1 LRYDEFGEREE
12 TFMNKSMLQQLQ
24 TFMRLAGG
32 FRASRVILTANNF
45 AVFEHLRTPAT
56 AIDVAKIVGLD
67 PRATE
72 ILFDALTALGLLK
85 KTGSR
90 YRNTDL
96 AKQFLVKGS
105 PFYQGD
111 MLRHSDTLWKSWS
124 GLDEVVR
131 SGLPNRTG
139 GRDHDAFIRA
149 MHNNAVFRAT
159 DVIKAIDLRGVKKAL
174 DLGGGPGTYSMALAR
189 KGIAVTLFDLPN
201 TVEIAREIVSDAKI
215 GNITFLSGDFHTDAI
230 GSGYDLVYISQIFHS
245 LSENDNLALLAKS
258 HDAMNPGGKIA
269 IHEFLLEKNRAFPV
283 PGALFSVNMLVNTTA
298 GRCYTPQEMKG
309 WLMKT
314 GFKEVKTKVLGDTV
328 VVAGNKSKGK

>member
-1 LRYDEFGEREE
+1 
-12 TFMNKSMLQQLQ
+12 MNKSTLQQLQ
-24 TFMRLAGG
+24 GFMRLAGG

-45 AVFEHLRTPAT
+45 AVFEYLRAPITSNE
-56 AIDVAKIVGLD
+56 VAGIVGID

-72 ILFDALTALGLLK
+72 ILLDALTALGLLR
-85 KTGSR
+85 KTGNK
-90 YRNTDL
+90 YRNTDV

-139 GRDHDAFIRA
+139 GRDHDSFIRA

-159 DVIKAIDLRGVKKAL
+159 DVIKAVDLRGVKKAL

-201 TVEIAREIVSDAKI
+201 TIEITREIVGESKI
-215 GNITFLSGDFHTDAI
+215 GGIGFLSGDFHTDDI
-230 GSGYDLVYISQIFHS
+230 GSGYDLVFISQIFHS
-245 LSENDNLALLAKS
+245 FSDEDNLALLAKS
-258 HDAMNPGGKIA
+258 RDAMNPKGKIA
-269 IHEFLLEKNRAFPV
+269 IHEFFLEKNRAFPV
-283 PGALFSVNMLVNTTA
+283 AGALFSVNMLVNTTG
-298 GRCYTPQEMKG
+298 GRSYTPQEMRG
-309 WLMKT
+309 WLTKT
-314 GFKEVKTKVLGDTV
+314 GFKSVKTKVLGDTV
-328 VVAGNKSKGK
+328 VVSGRKG